1 MIEVLQRYL
10 AACESNLKTIL
21 ITKPIDQRAV
31 VATQGA
37 IDDLKSQIEGLL
49 I

>member
-1 MIEVLQRYL
+1 MIEILQRYIT
-10 AACESNLKTIL
+10 ACESNLKTIL

-31 VATQGA
+31 VATQGM
-37 IDDLKSQIEGLL
+37 IDDFKSQIEGLL